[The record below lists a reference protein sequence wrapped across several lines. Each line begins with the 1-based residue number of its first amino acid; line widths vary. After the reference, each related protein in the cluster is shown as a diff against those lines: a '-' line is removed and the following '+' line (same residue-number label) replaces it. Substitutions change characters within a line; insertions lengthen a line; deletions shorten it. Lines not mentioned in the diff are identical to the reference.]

1 MVIIIIIIIIIHK
14 FYIALYMEL
23 KDALQTK
30 ETNKQTYSD
39 DLFLAID

>member
-1 MVIIIIIIIIIHK
+1 MFPINIKIIIIIIIIIIHK

-30 ETNKQTYSD
+30 ERNQQTR
-39 DLFLAID
+39 